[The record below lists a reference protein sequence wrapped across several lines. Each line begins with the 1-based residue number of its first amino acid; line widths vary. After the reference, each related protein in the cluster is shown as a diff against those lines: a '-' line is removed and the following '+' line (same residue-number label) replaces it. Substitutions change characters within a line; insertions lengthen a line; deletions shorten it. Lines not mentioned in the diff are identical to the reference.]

1 MADLETSEKAF
12 NSGASMI
19 THLFN
24 AMLQVSGACV
34 IELNGSFLVIHY
46 LPYSLYS
53 FIIGVQVCLVC

>member
-24 AMLQVSGACV
+24 AMLEVSRARV
-34 IELNGSFLVIHY
+34 IELNGSFLVISHT
-46 LPYSLYS
+46 LSSLFS
-53 FIIGVQVCLVC
+53 L